1 MLLVVLIQFVSLCRI
16 VVENHVANV
25 VAPIHREIIAP
36 IQREV
41 FAPIQREV
49 IEPIEREV
57 LAPIHRE
64 VIQPL
69 IDAVVPPPSRTVVV
83 ERVQDP
89 ALGAQIELTLAEQQ
103 RLAADLLKLQEQL
116 NDKAE
121 DDQEQ
126 GAEVGAT
133 QLKKIFKLAKKIPP
147 RELNGINIALFG
159 INGVGKSSLVNAFT
173 NSSAAPVGPTH
184 STTSITGYQG
194 SNYTIFDLPGLNDDV
209 SYLDKEYIALL
220 KGASHRVVVV
230 TATVKQMKKL
240 INLFEHLELSY
251 DIVVNKFD
259 LIEVD
264 GRAEFQAKIH
274 EEVQL
279 PEWKHLNRLWF
290 ISAAQ
295 PGHFPDWLPLIHRL
309 TT

>member
-1 MLLVVLIQFVSLCRI
+1 MAR
-16 VVENHVANV
+16 VVEPIYREV
-25 VAPIHREIIAP
+25 VVPV
-36 IQREV
+36 QREV

-69 IDAVVPPPSRTVVV
+69 VDAIVPPSSKTVVV

-89 ALGAQIELTLAEQQ
+89 ALGAQIELTLAEQR
-103 RLAADLLKLQEQL
+103 RLQEDLLKLQEQL
-116 NDKAE
+116 NEKKE
-121 DDQEQ
+121 DEE
-126 GAEVGAT
+126 GEEGEVGGSS
-133 QLKKIFKLAKKIPP
+133 LKKIFKLAKKIPP
-147 RELNGINIALFG
+147 RELHGTNIALFG

-173 NSSAAPVGPTH
+173 NTTAAPVGPTD

-194 SNYTIFDLPGLNDDV
+194 STFTIFDLPGLNDDV
-209 SYLDKEYIALL
+209 SYFVQEYISLL
-220 KGASHRVVVV
+220 KGVSHRVVVV

-240 INLFEHLELSY
+240 INLFEYLELSY

-259 LIEVD
+259 LIDVD
-264 GRAEFQAKIH
+264 ERPAYQAKIQ

-279 PEWKHLNRLWF
+279 PEWKHLHRLWF

-295 PGHFPDWLPLIHRL
+295 PGHLPDWLPLVDHL